1 MRACYL
7 GAILDVLL
15 ADPAA
20 FGGPD
25 VLGEPVLKAH
35 VVGKP
40 AEQGHGGVAVHVDEA
55 RNEDVVVLDGVVS
68 LALVPV
74 ARLLRGQ
81 DVVDL
86 ACSPPNM
93 IDQQVSFDR

>member
-1 MRACYL
+1 
-7 GAILDVLL
+7 
-15 ADPAA
+15 
-20 FGGPD
+20 
-25 VLGEPVLKAH
+25 
-35 VVGKP
+35 
-40 AEQGHGGVAVHVDEA
+40 VAVHVDEA

-86 ACSPPNM
+86 ACSPPPNM
-93 IDQQVSFDR
+93 FDQINAQR